1 MSIYQFDD
9 LGIMDLASIGLS
21 AILSA
26 VLFIVLEFTIILPLF
41 RKIVTNAVNDM
52 VSRQLIP
59 SVNKFVDIKVTDLT
73 EVLTKSLY
81 SKFKGFLGGRK
92 KGVNAILERLANG
105 EDLEDIEDDY
115 EPSTIEKV
123 LDMIEVVRPYLPDP
137 SARQK
142 PQEEPKVF
150 DSIKEA

>member
-1 MSIYQFDD
+1 
-9 LGIMDLASIGLS
+9 MDLASIGLS

-41 RKIVTNAVNDM
+41 KKIVTKAVDDM
-52 VSRQLIP
+52 VSKDLIP
-59 SVNKFVDIKVTDLT
+59 SVTSFVDTKVTDLT

-81 SKFKGFLGGRK
+81 NKFRGFLGGRK
-92 KGVNAILERLANG
+92 KGVNAILERLASG

-123 LDMIEVVRPYLPDP
+123 LDMFETVKPFLPDP
-137 SARQK
+137 STRKKK
-142 PQEEPKVF
+142 PVEETG
-150 DSIKEA
+150 SIDGIREN